1 MATGANA
8 DELSALKAQLEAL
21 QARVSQLET
30 QPAPSLPEGTKLLTL
45 RKGQL
50 TSSMNAPLPARERLQ
65 EYQGYTIAVTPTAD
79 MPAPVSEVT
88 VSGEIRARL
97 LYTDVD
103 IDGTLG
109 DDLDYDADGTTDG
122 GGRDQETVGFDT
134 NYFDVTSRGRLRV
147 DGRTET
153 AIGEVGGTIRL
164 QGTDGGEASMNIAWG
179 YWQMTPNFQLGGGY
193 WDSLAAVQTGWD
205 WNGEPSLVGLDS
217 GPTNQSVSQF
227 RLTYSS
233 GGLTLAASLEDNPW
247 GDIPAVAGAIIF
259 DAGSFLLTAA
269 GIWEDDDTATG
280 PAAVECPAAGVF
292 GDDDGVFC
300 DTEDNWNV
308 GVGAIVRLGDMFRL
322 EGAATMGEGYTGGQ
336 YEPFLVRGTFA
347 GTGGAFS
354 TTTLENDAEY
364 WAANAMA
371 VISFHEAMRVE
382 LGVGYSEVDHEADE
396 LTQDTWGDSVETS
409 LSVGASLFW
418 DPVDQLTLGWGV
430 GWTNKDASDDDAE
443 GDFIVAGFGAWFR
456 F

>member
-1 MATGANA
+1 
-8 DELSALKAQLEAL
+8 
-21 QARVSQLET
+21 
-30 QPAPSLPEGTKLLTL
+30 
-45 RKGQL
+45 
-50 TSSMNAPLPARERLQ
+50 MNAPLPARERLQ
-65 EYQGYTIAVTPTAD
+65 DYQGYTIAVTPTAD

-259 DAGSFLLTAA
+259 DAGSFLVTAA
-269 GIWEDDDTATG
+269 GIWEDDDTNTADA
-280 PAAVECPAAGVF
+280 PCAAVPVAS
-292 GDDDGVFC
+292 DGNFC
-300 DTEDNWNV
+300 DAEDNWNV
-308 GVGAIVRLGDMFRL
+308 GVGAIVRLGDMVRL
-322 EGAATMGEGYTGGQ
+322 EGAAVMGEGYTGGQ
-336 YEPFLVRGTFA
+336 YEPFLVA
-347 GTGGAFS
+347 PAFS
-354 TTTLENDAEY
+354 AACTICSSTTLENDAEY
-364 WAANAMA
+364 WGASALA

-382 LGVGYSEVDHEADE
+382 LGVGYSDVDHEADE
-396 LTQDTWGDSVETS
+396 LSAEDYGDSVETT

-430 GWTNKDASDDDAE
+430 GWTDKDSTDEDAE